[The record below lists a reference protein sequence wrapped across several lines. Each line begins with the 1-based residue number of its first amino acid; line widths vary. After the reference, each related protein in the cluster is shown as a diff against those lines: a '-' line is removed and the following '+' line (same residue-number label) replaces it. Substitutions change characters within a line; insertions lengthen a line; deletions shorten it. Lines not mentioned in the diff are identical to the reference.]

1 MWRMASVV
9 VGLAAM
15 AGCAGSPAETPDLR
29 GAVTRL
35 ERPDAA
41 FEAVAVLHVAPAADA
56 AASAAVVALTGG
68 TEVWDATPPGGTV
81 DGERRRVDARALAV
95 GQGVE
100 VWYDDPDAGPAPAG
114 ATARREAR
122 MVVITVPVPGAAP

>member
-1 MWRMASVV
+1 MWRMASAV

-15 AGCAGSPAETPDLR
+15 AGCAGSPADVPDLR

-41 FEAVAVLHVAPAADA
+41 FESVAVLHVAPAADPA
-56 AASAAVVALTGG
+56 APAAVVALAGG
-68 TEVWDATPPGGTV
+68 AEVWDATPLGGS
-81 DGERRRVDARALAV
+81 GERRRVDARALAV
-95 GQGVE
+95 GQRVE

-122 MVVITVPVPGAAP
+122 MVVITAPAPAAAP